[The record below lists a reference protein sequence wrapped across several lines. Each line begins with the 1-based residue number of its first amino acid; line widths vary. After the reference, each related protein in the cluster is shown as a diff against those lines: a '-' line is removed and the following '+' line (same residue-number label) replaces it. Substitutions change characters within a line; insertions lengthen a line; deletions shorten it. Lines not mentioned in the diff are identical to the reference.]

1 MTETREQQYRSI
13 RVNVTFEKYDI
24 GRIDDFVGKD
34 KPFSSR
40 AALVQRATLRFL
52 DYLENEK

>member
-1 MTETREQQYRSI
+1 MTDKQEQSRSI

-52 DYLENEK
+52 DYLENGK